1 MHIIWKLSVLNLVF
15 AIFVVKVII
24 NYSFHK
30 KFNKFLNGL
39 KIVTNYFVLKT
50 AIDIVQH
57 ILVLLNAVQSILNSF
72 KRLDTQIKSIQIFT
86 LLVDIM
92 TLVKYN
98 HWIFEW
104 NIRLEA
110 QILVNYIVIWYNCH
124 ITILN
129 LCFHEI
135 IRAQI
140 VDLSNFDIILNR

>member
-15 AIFVVKVII
+15 AIFVEKVII

-72 KRLDTQIKSIQIFT
+72 KRLDTQIKSI
-86 LLVDIM
+86 
-92 TLVKYN
+92 
-98 HWIFEW
+98 
-104 NIRLEA
+104 
-110 QILVNYIVIWYNCH
+110 
-124 ITILN
+124 
-129 LCFHEI
+129 
-135 IRAQI
+135 
-140 VDLSNFDIILNR
+140 